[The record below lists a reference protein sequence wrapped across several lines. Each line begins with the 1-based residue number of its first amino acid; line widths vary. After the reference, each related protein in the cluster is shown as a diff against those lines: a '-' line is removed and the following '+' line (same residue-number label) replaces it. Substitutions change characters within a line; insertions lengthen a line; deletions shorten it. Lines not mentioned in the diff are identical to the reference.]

1 MISRDSGRLK
11 PKSVGGRYATGY
23 PIDSGQ
29 RQGVAAGD
37 LDAAVEM
44 LEAREG
50 FDGHQLGEIGYI
62 PRNGMRTQ
70 PRSGAWDSFMMRITS
85 PI

>member
-44 LEAREG
+44 LEARVLMVASWVK
-50 FDGHQLGEIGYI
+50 LG
-62 PRNGMRTQ
+62 
-70 PRSGAWDSFMMRITS
+70 TS
-85 PI
+85 LEMG